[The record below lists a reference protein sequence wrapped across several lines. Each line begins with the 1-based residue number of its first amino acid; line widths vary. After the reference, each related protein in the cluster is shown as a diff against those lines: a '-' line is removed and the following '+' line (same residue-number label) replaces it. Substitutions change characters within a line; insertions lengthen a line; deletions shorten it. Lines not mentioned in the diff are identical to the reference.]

1 MSDSS
6 QADQATLR
14 KLRMHLA
21 RLQGEVVP
29 MESQSAKAQRKA
41 EVARIS
47 GLIRPKKPASK
58 AKPSKDK
65 D

>member
-1 MSDSS
+1 
-6 QADQATLR
+6 
-14 KLRMHLA
+14 
-21 RLQGEVVP
+21 

-47 GLIRPKKPASK
+47 GLIRTLEPKPKKPASK